1 MIRGYDSS
9 KILRDGITERM
20 KYLRNEIGASE
31 RLMERLKVEAADSEK
46 RIQKLKKE
54 LGITDP
60 AEPFIWLNITNSTR
74 PYQLSDLISVGSS
87 YSR

>member
-31 RLMERLKVEAADSEK
+31 RLKVEAADSEK
-46 RIQKLKKE
+46 RLQRLKKE

-60 AEPFIWLNITNSTR
+60 AEPFIWLNITD
-74 PYQLSDLISVGSS
+74 Y
-87 YSR
+87 YSPVPTLRSNTSRFFV